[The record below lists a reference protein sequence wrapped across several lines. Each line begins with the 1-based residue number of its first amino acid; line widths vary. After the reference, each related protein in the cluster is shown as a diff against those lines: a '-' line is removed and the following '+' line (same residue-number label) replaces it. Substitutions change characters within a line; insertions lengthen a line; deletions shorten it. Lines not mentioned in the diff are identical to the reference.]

1 MGQVAVARA
10 STRGR
15 GDEGFTLVEAIV
27 SLMVLGII
35 FSALA
40 TAAIGALRASW
51 TSRTEQQGIDFAL
64 QSGG

>member
-40 TAAIGALRASW
+40 TAAIGELRASW
-51 TSRTEQQGIDFAL
+51 TSRTEQQGIDFATQAL
-64 QSGG
+64 